1 MKMLKLITAALL
13 ATLAL
18 AACNKE
24 DDAPTGGLKPGQV
37 DIRTSIVSTPAAGTR
52 ATLDPAD
59 GSGTFDDDDEINLT
73 VYGGNNIPTNFAYSK
88 NNPLTWEKIK
98 RDAGEAA
105 TYTFCGWYNTNPFA
119 FSVNN
124 PTFNAATATDPDLLL
139 ATPTA
144 VAEGATVNLP
154 FHHAMHRLI
163 IQMSCDIA
171 ELGVT
176 NEQYLAK
183 KISLLNMN
191 AAAAVDVKTGTVT
204 PGEATDAD
212 GDYGTK
218 TGLPIFIIAPQKV
231 ATGTEW
237 IKIELADMTFVYKM
251 PATLKDGTPLTQ
263 LESGKQLT
271 LMLTLKKTPAGDPEV
286 VLSGHQISGW
296 SNGNEINGELSL
308 GEVSTL
314 NDLNTA
320 IANATSTDPANPTR
334 ITLGSDITITSS
346 IDLKDAGTKAR
357 SGAAT
362 RYIEIDGNGKC
373 LSAVGNNE
381 VIFRIY
387 ENYSLTLK
395 NIRLEGDKASCI
407 YLETG
412 AAILESGTTV
422 TLKSGNNTNLAAVN
436 VPEGSITL
444 KEGATVT
451 SQSNSQYAV
460 FCGSSLAKLHLEG
473 GTVSGHIVLTRPSI
487 TVAKALPDG
496 FNGQLYIVLAAN
508 NGDLIQAAAGYT
520 LTETDRSKFTI
531 VSVSDM
537 YNNDVTSQSSL
548 YLDAASN
555 SIKLQIGNDTPATS
569 GTIDMTGKTAEQVKA
584 AINAALAAGIT
595 ELKLTGPIANS
606 GMDGTTYSSPFHT
619 TNITKIDLTEV
630 TGWAAVECDGN
641 NLTTETVIGLP
652 ASAFV
657 SCTSLTDVK
666 LPAEVKAIGAFA
678 FERCSSL
685 TTINLESVTHVGN
698 GAFGSCGA
706 LADVSL
712 PEATTLY
719 AGAFANTAFVSI
731 NLPKVT
737 AISVEP
743 NATATSWGSFKQCTQ
758 LTAFSAPLLTDI
770 GNNTFSGCT
779 KLKTINIPNVATIG
793 ETAFQKC
800 ESLESI
806 TFDKVTTIGKQAFAY
821 CPAVTTVALPLAEK
835 IGERAFRNCTALTE
849 ITLPK
854 AALINLCAFS
864 TCTELKTLRLPA
876 ATKIDNYI
884 ADGCSKLT
892 LIEVT
897 AAGELTSSDGTSLN
911 NSGSFDN
918 MSTTPPFTS
927 TTCDLVLNT
936 DKKAGGT
943 GVPLASGNTWADAT
957 WKSITYR

>member
-73 VYGGNNIPTNFAYSK
+73 VYGGNNTPTNFPYSK

-105 TYTFCGWYNTNPFA
+105 TYTFCGWYNTNPYA
-119 FSVNN
+119 FSMAN

-139 ATPTA
+139 ATPAT
-144 VAEGATVNLP
+144 VAEGETVNLP

-176 NEQYLAK
+176 HEQFVAAK
-183 KISLLNMN
+183 ASLLNMN

-271 LMLTLKKTPAGDPEV
+271 LMLNLKKSPAGDPEV

-296 SNGNEINGELSL
+296 SNENEINGELSL

-314 NDLNTA
+314 TDLNTA
-320 IANATSTDPANPTR
+320 IANATSTDPDNPTR

-373 LSAVGNNE
+373 LNAVGNNE

-395 NIRLEGDKASCI
+395 NIRLEGDKAPCI
-407 YLETG
+407 YLEEG

-422 TLKSGNNTNLAAVN
+422 TLKSGNDISIAAVN
-436 VPEGSITL
+436 VAEGSVTL
-444 KEGATVT
+444 KEGATVI
-451 SQSNSQYAV
+451 SQSNSHNAV
-460 FCGSSLAKLHLEG
+460 FCSSSLAKLHLEG
-473 GTVSGHIVLTRPSI
+473 GTVSGHIGLTRPSI

-496 FNGQLYIVLAAN
+496 FNGQLYIILAIN
-508 NGDLIQAAAGYT
+508 KGDLIQAAAGYT
-520 LTETDRSKFTI
+520 LTEADRSKFTI
-531 VSVSDM
+531 VFVGNSNWD
-537 YNNDVTSQSSL
+537 DVTSESSL

-555 SIKLQIGNDTPATS
+555 SIKLRIGNEPPPDPS
-569 GTIDMTGKTAEQVKA
+569 KIDMTGKSADQVKN
-584 AINAALAAGIT
+584 AIDAALGAGIT

-606 GMDGTTYSSPFHT
+606 GMDGTAMSSPFYS
-619 TNITKIDLTEV
+619 NKIITKIDLTEV
-630 TGWAAVECDGN
+630 TGWAVVDCDN
-641 NLTTETVIGLP
+641 NAQTTETVAGLP
-652 ASAFV
+652 GWAFAY
-657 SCTSLTDVK
+657 CTNLIEVK
-666 LPAEVKAIGAFA
+666 LPAGVKAIGKNAFVN
-678 FERCSSL
+678 CSSL
-685 TTINLESVTHVGN
+685 TTINMESVTHVGRLAFN
-698 GAFGSCGA
+698 NCTALATVSLDEAITIYEGAFN
-706 LADVSL
+706 
-712 PEATTLY
+712 ATGLT
-719 AGAFANTAFVSI
+719 SI
-731 NLPKVT
+731 VLPKAT
-737 AISVEP
+737 AISVGDG
-743 NATATSWGSFKQCTQ
+743 TGTGSFGNCKA
-758 LTAFSAPLLTDI
+758 LTSFDASLLTDI
-770 GNNTFSGCT
+770 GKGTFMNSDKLETVKAPKAETIGDNAFGGCT
-779 KLKTINIPNVATIG
+779 ALKSI
-793 ETAFQKC
+793 EFQHA
-800 ESLESI
+800 
-806 TFDKVTTIGKQAFAY
+806 TTIGKTAFSRCWGLITISLPKATTIGDRAFSD
-821 CPAVTTVALPLAEK
+821 CSAVTTIE
-835 IGERAFRNCTALTE
+835 
-849 ITLPK
+849 
-854 AALINLCAFS
+854 
-864 TCTELKTLRLPA
+864 LPA
-876 ATKIDNYI
+876 ATKFGIGI
-884 ADGCSKLT
+884 LDGCGKLT
-892 LIEVT
+892 RLVMSAPEN
-897 AAGELTSSDGTSLN
+897 LTDFSGKPI
-911 NSGSFDN
+911 SGSTISNDSDYN
-918 MSTTPPFTS
+918 TPFNPAA
-927 TTCDLVLNT
+927 CNLVLNAN
-936 DKKAGGT
+936 KRSGSGGA
-943 GVPLASGNTWADAT
+943 PAASGSTWCDKT
-957 WKSITYR
+957 WKTIEYK

>member
-24 DDAPTGGLKPGQV
+24 DDAPTGGFKPGQV

-52 ATLDPAD
+52 ATLDD
-59 GSGTFDDDDEINLT
+59 NGSGTFDDDDEINLV
-73 VYGGNNIPTNFAYSK
+73 VYGGNNTPTNFPYSK

-105 TYTFCGWYNTNPFA
+105 TYTFCGWYNTNPYA
-119 FSVNN
+119 FSMAN

-139 ATPTA
+139 ATPAT
-144 VAEGATVNLP
+144 VAEGETVNLP

-176 NEQYLAK
+176 HEQFVAAK
-183 KISLLNMN
+183 ASLLNMN

-231 ATGTEW
+231 TSGTEW

-251 PATLKDGTPLTQ
+251 PATLKGGTPLTQ

-296 SNGNEINGELSL
+296 INENEIDGELNL
-308 GEVSTL
+308 GEVNTL
-314 NDLNTA
+314 TDLNAA

-334 ITLGSDITITSS
+334 ITLGSDITITSP
-346 IDLKDAGTKAR
+346 IDLKDAGTQAR

-395 NIRLEGDKASCI
+395 NIQLEGDKASCI
-407 YLETG
+407 YLEKG

-451 SQSNSQYAV
+451 SQSNSRYAV
-460 FCGSSLAKLHLEG
+460 FCGSYLAKLHLEG

-496 FNGQLYIVLAAN
+496 FNGQLYIILAIN
-508 NGDLIQAAAGYT
+508 NGELIQAAGGYT
-520 LTETDRSKFTI
+520 LTEADRSKFTI

-537 YNNDVTSQSSL
+537 QGNDVTSQSSL

-555 SIKLQIGNDTPATS
+555 TIKLQIGNDTPATS
-569 GTIDMTGKTAEQVKA
+569 GTIDMTGKNAGQVKN
-584 AINAALAAGIT
+584 AIDAALAAGIT

-606 GMDGTTYSSPFHT
+606 GMDGTAYSSPFYI
-619 TNITKIDLTEV
+619 NNIITKIDLTEV
-630 TGWAAVECDGN
+630 TGWEAVDCDN
-641 NLTTETVIGLP
+641 NAQTTETVAGLP
-652 ASAFV
+652 GWAFTY
-657 SCTSLTDVK
+657 CTNLTEVK
-666 LPAEVKAIGAFA
+666 LPAGVKAIGKNA
-678 FERCSSL
+678 FENCKLL
-685 TTINLESVTHVGN
+685 TTINLESVTHVGRLAFN
-698 GAFGSCGA
+698 GCTALAAVSLNEAITIYEGAFN
-706 LADVSL
+706 
-712 PEATTLY
+712 ATGLTS
-719 AGAFANTAFVSI
+719 VV
-731 NLPKVT
+731 LPKAT
-737 AISVEP
+737 AISVGDG
-743 NATATSWGSFKQCTQ
+743 TGTGSFGNCKA
-758 LTAFSAPLLTDI
+758 LTSFDASLLTDI
-770 GNNTFSGCT
+770 GKGTFMNSD
-779 KLKTINIPNVATIG
+779 KLETVKAPKAETIG
-793 ETAFQKC
+793 VDAFGGCAALKNV
-800 ESLESI
+800 ELESAI
-806 TFDKVTTIGKQAFAY
+806 TIGKTVFSRCRGLTTVKLPKATTIGDRAFSDCSAVTTIELPKATTIGNSAFDG
-821 CPAVTTVALPLAEK
+821 CSAVTTIE
-835 IGERAFRNCTALTE
+835 
-849 ITLPK
+849 
-854 AALINLCAFS
+854 
-864 TCTELKTLRLPA
+864 LPA
-876 ATKIDNYI
+876 ATKFGSSILN
-884 ADGCSKLT
+884 GCGKLT
-892 LIEVT
+892 RLVMS
-897 AAGELTSSDGTSLN
+897 APDNLTDFSGQSI
-911 NSGSFDN
+911 SGSTISNDSNYF
-918 MSTTPPFTS
+918 TPFNPAA
-927 TTCDLVLNT
+927 CDLVLNT
-936 DKKAGGT
+936 NKRSGNG
-943 GVPLASGNTWADAT
+943 GVPAASGSTWCDKT
-957 WKSITYR
+957 WKTIEHR